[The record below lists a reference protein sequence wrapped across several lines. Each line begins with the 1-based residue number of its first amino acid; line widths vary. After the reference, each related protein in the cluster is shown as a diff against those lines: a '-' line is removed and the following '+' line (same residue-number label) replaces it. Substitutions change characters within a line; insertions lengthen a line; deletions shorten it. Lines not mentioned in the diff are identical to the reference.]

1 MSQLS
6 KYTTLQEVTKSNQ
19 ATALRIANLPNA
31 EQINNLKL
39 VCTEVFDKVREH
51 FGKPIGIS
59 SGFRSI
65 ELNNRIGGAKK
76 SQHME
81 GKALDID
88 GDILGGVSNKEIF
101 EYIKNNCI
109 FDQLIWEFGTDK
121 NPDWVHVSYVKGPN
135 RKQKLKAVRT
145 NGKTSYINIT

>member
-6 KYTTLQEVTKSNQ
+6 KYTTLQEVIKSNQ
-19 ATALRIANLPNA
+19 ASVLQIPNIPNS
-31 EQINNLKL
+31 EQVANLKL

-59 SGFRSI
+59 SGFRSV
-65 ELNNRIGGAKK
+65 ELNRRINGAKN

-88 GDILGGVSNKEIF
+88 GDLYGGVSNKAIF
-101 EYIKNNCI
+101 DYIKNNCT
-109 FDQLIWEFGTDK
+109 FDQLIWEFGTA
-121 NPDWVHVSYVKGPN
+121 NAPDWVHVSYNKEVN
-135 RKQKLKAVRT
+135 RKQILRAIKSG
-145 NGKTSYINIT
+145 GKTIYRPF